1 MAVLCFGEILWD
13 VFPDQEYI
21 GGASYNVAAHIHKLG
36 AESYI
41 YSRLGDDRLG
51 SNAVNKV
58 KGHGVCTEFV
68 QIDRE
73 HPTGTAMVTLDER
86 AVPTFTITPD
96 TAYDF
101 IEATEENI
109 SAINQKKFDLFY
121 FGTVAQKGEVS
132 RGSLYRILD
141 NCQFKDVF
149 FDINLRKPF
158 YNEEIIKK
166 SLGYANILKINDD
179 ELALVGKM
187 FFATENETSVVKN
200 LYDTFSKLH
209 TILITKGPDGARV
222 YTREDSYYMNY
233 CVSKAVD
240 TVGSGDAFSS
250 GFIVSYLK
258 GDSIPTAG
266 RTGNILGDFVASQK
280 GAIPDYEERKLLM
293 ERKRRIVENAM
304 GGIGKIYQDFILD
317 EEDLNGKCRLYGHM
331 TMEPGS
337 VLGYHEHHG
346 ESETYYILSGQGF
359 YNDNGT
365 EVPARP
371 GDAFVCRDGCGH
383 SMRNP
388 GNEPLQFMALIIKG

>member
-13 VFPDQEYI
+13 VFPDKEYI
-21 GGASYNVAAHIHKLG
+21 GGAPYNVAAHVHKLG
-36 AESYI
+36 AETYI

-51 SNAVNKV
+51 HNAIEKV
-58 KGHGVCTEFV
+58 QGHGVCTDFV
-68 QIDRE
+68 QLDKE
-73 HPTGTAMVTLDER
+73 HPTGTAMVTLDEK

-101 IEATEENI
+101 IDASEDMIN
-109 SAINQKKFDLFY
+109 AINAQNFELFY

-132 RGSLYRILD
+132 RNSLYKILD
-141 NCQFKDVF
+141 KCAFKDVF

-158 YNEEIIKK
+158 YTEEIIKK
-166 SLGYANILKINDD
+166 SLGYATILKINDD

-187 FFATENETSVVKN
+187 LFGFQEEPAVVKA
-200 LYDTFSKLH
+200 LYETYPKMA
-209 TILITKGPDGARV
+209 TILITKGPDGARI
-222 YTREDSYYMNY
+222 YTRETSYDMNY

-258 GDSIPTAG
+258 GDGIKEAG
-266 RTGNILGDFVASQK
+266 RIGNIMGDFVASQK
-280 GAIPDYEERKLLM
+280 GAIPEYDEKILLM
-293 ERKRRIVENAM
+293 ERTRRTVENAM
-304 GGIGKIYQDFILD
+304 GGQGKIHQDFILD
-317 EEDLNGKCRLYGHM
+317 EQDMKDKCRLYGDM
-331 TMEPGS
+331 TMEPGA

-359 YNDNGT
+359 YNDNGV

-371 GDAFVCRDGCGH
+371 GDAFVCRDGRGH
-383 SMRNP
+383 GMRNP
-388 GNEPLQFMALIIKG
+388 GTEPLRFMALIIKG